1 MNSPCNTENVGLI
14 PAWGTKIPYAME
26 QLSPCVATTGS
37 AALWSPHA
45 ARKDPTSHLKQQLNQ
60 KTNPR
65 KPWYLVGY
73 QVRYSG
79 KRT

>member
-1 MNSPCNTENVGLI
+1 MNSPCNTGNVRLI

-45 ARKDPTSHLKQQLNQ
+45 TRKDPTSHLKQQLNQ
-60 KTNPR
+60 KTNTPSQ
-65 KPWYLVGY
+65 KALVFGGLSS
-73 QVRYSG
+73 QIFR
-79 KRT
+79 